1 MYIPK
6 DNLYN
11 DQANI
16 RAFVAQNSFGI
27 LISVVD
33 GKPWGTHIPLE
44 LYTRLDGTEVLE
56 GHIARANPQWK
67 DLPDGTEVM
76 VIFNGPH
83 SYISSSWYDHE
94 NVPTWNYVA
103 VHVYGKYSQVE
114 GDELVAALSRLT
126 DKFEVNSEK
135 PVSVKDF
142 SEPFMKSHLRALV
155 GFKIE
160 ITDIQA
166 KQKLSQNRDDKN
178 HAAIVE
184 KLESSEDG
192 QSKEIAQLMKDCRES

>member
-6 DNLYN
+6 DNSYD
-11 DQANI
+11 DQKDI
-16 RAFVAQNSFGI
+16 RAFMAQNSFGI
-27 LISVVD
+27 LVSNID

-67 DLPDGTEVM
+67 DLPNNSEVM
-76 VIFNGPH
+76 VIFSGPH
-83 SYISSSWYDHE
+83 AYISSSWYDHT

-103 VHVYGKYSQVE
+103 VHVYGKYRQVE
-114 GDELVAALSRLT
+114 GNELVAALSRLT
-126 DKFEVNSEK
+126 DKFEANSEK
-135 PVSVKDF
+135 PISVKDF

-155 GFKIE
+155 GFEIE

-166 KQKLSQNRDDKN
+166 KQKLSQNRGDKN

-184 KLESSEDG
+184 KLELSENN
-192 QSKEIAQLMKDCRES
+192 QSKTIAQLMRNNRK